1 MILPEMTGSARVARA
16 CKRFTR
22 RGGLVGLALGVL
34 AACTHGGGGGS
45 GGSTPEMTITPYRQV
60 VQTLAVAADNSRLV
74 QTPFSAQLGRPPIN
88 NIPQA
93 QQVARTEYNNF
104 PPADFNP
111 SSRTTAQITA
121 AWTALA
127 VTAATAYCAAQ
138 PRGDDPDDPAYAYQA
153 ESAATV
159 SGSEGWAYSS
169 NQNTY
174 ANTYQYYARKT
185 RPWTA
190 TCERTVRRRE

>member
-1 MILPEMTGSARVARA
+1 
-16 CKRFTR
+16 
-22 RGGLVGLALGVL
+22 
-34 AACTHGGGGGS
+34 
-45 GGSTPEMTITPYRQV
+45 MTITPYRQV
-60 VQTLAVAADNSRLV
+60 VQTLAVAADNARLV

-93 QQVARTEYNNF
+93 QQVARTEYGNF

-190 TCERTVRRRE
+190 TCERTVRRLQE

>member
-16 CKRFTR
+16 CKRFAR

-34 AACTHGGGGGS
+34 AACTHGGGGGP

-74 QTPFSAQLGRPPIN
+74 QTPFSTQVSRPPVN
-88 NIPQA
+88 SIPTA
-93 QQVARTEYNNF
+93 QGLARGEYDNF

-111 SSRTTAQITA
+111 SSRTPDQITA

-127 VTAATAYCAAQ
+127 VIAATAYCAAQ
-138 PRGDDPDDPAYAYQA
+138 RPSGDDPAYAYRA
-153 ESAATV
+153 SSAATV

-174 ANTYQYYARKT
+174 ANSYQYFARKT

-190 TCERTVRRRE
+190 TCERTVRRRG